1 MLRVSD
7 LRRYYGE
14 RLLFE
19 NVSFEISAGEKVG
32 LVGANG
38 SGKTT
43 LLKMLSGLL
52 DADHGSFRAYGDP
65 TIAYLPQHME
75 EYDDTTSVGE
85 YLVAEFH
92 EARRSLTQLQN
103 NLQDQNEK
111 WCSERYMK
119 AFDRFERAGG
129 YALEE
134 HLESILEGLQMK
146 HVELHRS
153 INSLSGGERTRV
165 ALARVLLMRADILL
179 LDEPTNNLD
188 LAGLEWLE
196 RTLANCDSS
205 CLIVSH
211 DRTFLDRVTTRTLEI
226 DPVTSQITNYSGNYS
241 WYKLRKRQD
250 EERQLR
256 QFKEQQTKIKRLT
269 EDIRAVKYQAIVTE
283 KSTQNDYIRG
293 RAKKVA
299 AKAKAREARLTRMIE
314 VEKIEKPRVTEQPK
328 FSLHGHLQY
337 TSNLIQAE
345 DLSYTIQGNQ
355 ILTGLNFD
363 VVGSSRIALTG
374 DNGSGKST
382 LLKLF
387 IGELTPTAGS
397 LHKKPELRIGYLP
410 QHQKNLPNDQNVLEC
425 FKTLLEANTEQPTRA
440 SNTVHHRNLSDS
452 DIRTLL
458 HRFQFARNDVFK
470 KVNILSRGERTK
482 LILATFMASNVDL
495 LVMDEPTNH
504 LDMETIEC
512 LEQALNSFKGALIVV
527 SHDRYFLEN
536 LSPDCFWH
544 LETKFFRQDGVS
556 INNE

>member
-1 MLRVSD
+1 MLRIAN
-7 LRRYYGE
+7 LRKYYGD

-19 NVSFEISAGEKVG
+19 NVSFEISAGEKVSV
-32 LVGANG
+32 VGANG
-38 SGKTT
+38 SGKST
-43 LLKMLSGLL
+43 LLKMLAGLL
-52 DADHGSFRAYGDP
+52 EADDGSVRAYGNP
-65 TIAYLPQHME
+65 TIAYLPQHLE
-75 EYDDTTSVGE
+75 EDGAISLGE
-85 YLVAEFH
+85 YLVSEFY
-92 EARRSLTQLQN
+92 EAQRSLNQLEKK
-103 NLQDQNEK
+103 LQDEDDD
-111 WCSERYMK
+111 CFDRYTK
-119 AFDRFERAGG
+119 AFERFERAGG

-134 HLESILEGLQMK
+134 RLESILEGLQMQ

-165 ALARVLLMRADILL
+165 AVARVLLLRADILL

-196 RTLANCDSS
+196 RTLANCASS

-226 DPVTSQITNYSGNYS
+226 DPVSNQITNYSGNYS
-241 WYKLRKRQD
+241 WYKSRKRQD

-256 QFKEQQTKIKRLT
+256 QFKEQQIKIKRLT
-269 EDIRAVKYQAIVTE
+269 EDIKAVKCQAIVTE

-299 AKAKAREARLTRMIE
+299 AKAKAREARLTRMIDL
-314 VEKIEKPRVTEQPK
+314 EKIEKPRVTEQPK

-337 TSNLIQAE
+337 SSSLIQAE
-345 DLSYTIQGNQ
+345 ELSYKIQGSQ
-355 ILTGLNFD
+355 ILAGLNLN
-363 VVGSSRIALTG
+363 VVGSSRIAVTG

-387 IGELTPTAGS
+387 VGELAPTSGS
-397 LHKKPELRIGYLP
+397 INKKPDLRIGYLP
-410 QHQKNLPNDQNVLEC
+410 QHQESLPNDQTVLEC
-425 FKTLLEANTEQPTRA
+425 FKSLIETSNRQRTMA
-440 SNTVHHRNLSDS
+440 SNMVRDRTLSDG

-458 HRFQFARNDVFK
+458 HRFQFARSDVFK
-470 KVNILSRGERTK
+470 KVNVLSRGERTK

-512 LEQALNSFKGALIVV
+512 LQHALNSYNGALIVI

-536 LSPDCFWH
+536 LSPDCVWH
-544 LETKFFRQDGVS
+544 LKHQTLVERWSGCD
-556 INNE
+556 